1 MSNHDC
7 HGHHDSYRYGVSQ
20 SLDELAFEKGIWGA
34 ALDGNVEK
42 LKSILSRGEDPSI
55 CDPSGYTALHYAAR
69 NGKEDICK
77 ILLEHGA
84 NPNAQTH
91 GGATPLHRAAFVGHA
106 NVVSL
111 LLRNYANP
119 CLCDSDKMTALHKA
133 AERLHFEV
141 CQMLVT
147 AKPELLNMKDKND
160 LKPFQYVKENNVCLL
175 SLLNPA

>member
-91 GGATPLHRAAFVGHA
+91 GGATPLHRAAFV
-106 NVVSL
+106 
-111 LLRNYANP
+111 
-119 CLCDSDKMTALHKA
+119 ALHKA
-133 AERLHFEV
+133 AQRLHFEV

-175 SLLNPA
+175 SLLNHA